1 MSDLIAKALAD
12 ADDTD
17 VVVMGQNV
25 LPDTGKVF
33 KQLFGNAHAIVVA
46 DGITWGVAGE
56 AVTKSLTDAGI
67 TLDEPFVFPGH
78 PTLYASYEN
87 VEKVRD
93 HLKATDAIAC
103 SIGSGTLNDLVKR
116 ASDELGRRYMNVCT
130 AASMDGYAA
139 FGASITENGFKH
151 TMSCRAP
158 QGLVADLGIMAAAP
172 QRCTATGLGDLIEK
186 VPAGAD
192 WILADEL
199 GIEPIDK
206 GTWDLVQGP
215 LRGAISDPQALA
227 DGNPEA
233 FDGLAEGLIMSGL
246 AMQKYRISSRPASGA
261 GHQFSHVWEMEHLGF
276 DDDPPLTHG
285 LKVGLGTISVL
296 ALWDKILD
304 IDFSALDIDAT
315 VAKWPTADEQ
325 EAIVRKSF
333 TGAMLE
339 PSVKQTMAK
348 YIDADALRARLAI
361 VKEKWPE
368 IQQRCRS
375 QVMPAVDVESILKQ
389 VGAVYHP
396 GQIGLTEQR
405 FHDTYYRAR
414 LIRSRY
420 TLLDFLFETGVLHD
434 EVEKLFAPGGFW
446 AERPWGGQK
455 YWNE

>member
-1 MSDLIAKALAD
+1 
-12 ADDTD
+12 
-17 VVVMGQNV
+17 MG
-25 LPDTGKVF
+25 
-33 KQLFGNAHAIVVA
+33 
-46 DGITWGVAGE
+46 DG
-56 AVTKSLTDAGI
+56 
-67 TLDEPFVFPGH
+67 
-78 PTLYASYEN
+78 
-87 VEKVRD
+87 
-93 HLKATDAIAC
+93 
-103 SIGSGTLNDLVKR
+103 
-116 ASDELGRRYMNVCT
+116 
-130 AASMDGYAA
+130 
-139 FGASITENGFKH
+139 
-151 TMSCRAP
+151 AP
-158 QGLVADLGIMAAAP
+158 
-172 QRCTATGLGDLIEK
+172 
-186 VPAGAD
+186 
-192 WILADEL
+192 
-199 GIEPIDK
+199 
-206 GTWDLVQGP
+206 
-215 LRGAISDPQALA
+215 
-227 DGNPEA
+227 
-233 FDGLAEGLIMSGL
+233 
-246 AMQKYRISSRPASGA
+246 
-261 GHQFSHVWEMEHLGF
+261 GF

-304 IDFSALDIDAT
+304 IDFSALDIDAA